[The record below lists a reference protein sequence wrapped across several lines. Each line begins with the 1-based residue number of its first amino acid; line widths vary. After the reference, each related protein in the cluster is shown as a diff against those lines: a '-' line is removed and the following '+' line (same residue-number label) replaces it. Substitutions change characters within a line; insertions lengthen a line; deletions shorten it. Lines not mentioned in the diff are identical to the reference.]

1 MDVTFDASTLDS
13 PKVCVEFDL
22 LANQL
27 RKNLLEALTREQHGA
42 EGVSIARGW

>member
-27 RKNLLEALTREQHGA
+27 RKNLEALTREQHGA
-42 EGVSIARGW
+42 EGVSVARDW